1 MKIESEKF
9 GRKAPATVRSATPG
23 VFFFDALVKSPA
35 GEAAAT
41 APPNNLY
48 KGSQT
53 FVSFTA
59 MKIVP
64 RILLLLLLTQYSHA
78 FSADLCTKVCSVSTT
93 LCWLCSAVH
102 GSEKSS
108 ENQVEPEKVELKDI
122 LRPITKADLIRK
134 AIQSYESY
142 SRQQKIVGGKPVDQG
157 ESPWTVR

>member
-1 MKIESEKF
+1 MKIWSID
-9 GRKAPATVRSATPG
+9 RKAPATVRPATPG

-35 GEAAAT
+35 RAAAT

-64 RILLLLLLTQYSHA
+64 RIILLLLLTKYSNA

-102 GSEKSS
+102 GGDQKPL
-108 ENQVEPEKVELKDI
+108 ENEVETESPLELKDI
-122 LRPITKADLIRK
+122 LRPVSKADLIRK

-142 SRQQKIVGGKPVDQG
+142 SRGQRIVGGKPVDQG